1 MMLTGSVLKRMMVE
15 SYKRIKKNVTYL
27 NDINAFP
34 VPDGDTG
41 FNMHATI
48 EKIIEELDKTDHNI
62 SMKEASDAIKKGAFL
77 GAKGNSGVILSQFF
91 VGFAKTIENTEE
103 ISTNKFAEAL
113 IEGSK
118 KAYTA
123 VMNPREGTILT
134 VVRDTAEAA
143 LLKSNEGAEWK
154 EVIEFCYEIA
164 QKSTLETPNLLDVL
178 KDAGVVDAGA
188 LGFVYLIQGWLW
200 VLASTISGPRVV
212 NINEKLSN
220 QQNTVDMSH
229 AIGNLTYRYCTE
241 AYITGSSQK
250 ERTIRESLVSY
261 GDSLI
266 VIGDG
271 AEIKM
276 HVHSNNPIQAIETL
290 SSYGKIKAA
299 KIDDMFAQTE
309 ASHKLS

>member
-1 MMLTGSVLKRMMVE
+1 MA
-15 SYKRIKKNVTYL
+15 YL

-62 SMKEASDAIKKGAFL
+62 SIKEASNAIKKGAFL

-91 VGFAKTIENTEE
+91 VGFAKTIEDIEE
-103 ISTNKFAEAL
+103 ISTDKFAEAL
-113 IEGSK
+113 VEGSK

-154 EVIEFCYEIA
+154 EIIEFCYEIA

-178 KDAGVVDAGA
+178 KEAGVVDAGA

-200 VLASTISGPRVV
+200 VLASTVTGPRVV
-212 NINEKLSN
+212 NLNEKLTN
-220 QQNTVDMSH
+220 QHNTIDMNH
-229 AIGNLTYRYCTE
+229 PIGNLNYRYCTE

-276 HVHSNNPIQAIETL
+276 HVHSNNPKQAIEAL

-299 KIDDMFAQTE
+299 KIDDMFAQTKS
-309 ASHKLS
+309 SHK

>member
-48 EKIIEELDKTDHNI
+48 GKIIEELDKTDHNI
-62 SMKEASDAIKKGAFL
+62 SIKEASNAIKKGAFL

-91 VGFAKTIENTEE
+91 VGFAKTIENIEE
-103 ISTNKFAEAL
+103 ITTDKFAEAL
-113 IEGSK
+113 IEGSN

-143 LLKSNEGAEWK
+143 LYKTKEGAQWT

-178 KDAGVVDAGA
+178 KEAGVVDAGA

-200 VLASTISGPRVV
+200 VLASTIAGPRVV
-212 NINEKLSN
+212 KLNDQLTN
-220 QQNTVDMSH
+220 QHNAIDVSH
-229 AIGNLTYRYCTE
+229 AVENLTYRYCTE
-241 AYITGSSQK
+241 AYISGNGHK

-271 AEIKM
+271 EEIKM
-276 HVHSNNPIQAIETL
+276 HVHSNNPKQAIETL

-299 KIDDMFAQTE
+299 KIDDMMAQTR
-309 ASHKLS
+309 ALD